1 MVAVVGVV
9 LVVRVEIWLL
19 EAQVEQAGLE
29 HRHQSRVQRLQEHG
43 VVLAAVL
50 ITWEQPLR
58 EVKETGTAQAQGPIL
73 EVAATEQQKQGLGLL
88 AVQAALALSLS
99 RFLTPARQLFQAV
112 LHPRYQL
119 RYQDLRFTQ

>member
-50 ITWEQPLR
+50 ITWERPLL
-58 EVKETGTAQAQGPIL
+58 EVKETGTAQAQATIL
-73 EVAATEQQKQGLGLL
+73 EVAATEQQKRGLRLPAAA
-88 AVQAALALSLS
+88 AVQA
-99 RFLTPARQLFQAV
+99 
-112 LHPRYQL
+112 
-119 RYQDLRFTQ
+119 